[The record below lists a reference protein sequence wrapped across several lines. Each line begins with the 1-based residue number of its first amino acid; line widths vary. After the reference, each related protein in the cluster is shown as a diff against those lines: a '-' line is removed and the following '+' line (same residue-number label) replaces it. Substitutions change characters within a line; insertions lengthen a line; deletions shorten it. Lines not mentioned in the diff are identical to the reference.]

1 MRFSRFLGIS
11 LLAVGGSAAEFSESI
26 LPILEEN
33 ACRTC
38 HNSEGVASATRL
50 HFPPKDTSADRW
62 EAFGRSL
69 ARFVD
74 RGRPEASLLLAK
86 PTNRLTHVGG
96 ERIKQ
101 GSPNEQILRG
111 WVEKLAGLP
120 EAEFKSAQAFDADA
134 PARKMRQGAVLRR
147 LTHSQYNNVVRD
159 LLGELSQPASQFPP
173 EDFVN
178 GFKNQYEAQN
188 LSPVLFEAYS
198 AAAERLARNAFRFG
212 DSRRLT
218 GCKEQT
224 PACGAQFVRSFG
236 RKAFRRPL
244 DAGEL
249 KRYQALFASQG
260 EFLKGAQAV
269 VEAMLQSPNFLFRLD
284 ETSDPALKP
293 YAAASR
299 LAFALWDTMP
309 DEALLNGAEKGQLS
323 TREGIRLAARRL
335 LADAKAKQ
343 ALDEFVSQW
352 MQFDRV
358 ITASR
363 DRRTYPKF
371 SRETAAAM
379 TEETRRFVADLVW
392 NRRNFMELFT
402 AEYGYVNAELANVYG
417 VAAPATEFDKVAFPA
432 GSERAGLLGQA
443 LFLTLTSKPNDTS
456 PTARGLF
463 VREQF
468 LCQHVAD
475 PPPGVSTDL
484 PPLTEDKP
492 QTNRQRLAM
501 HASNESCAGCHNLI
515 DPIGHGLEKFDG
527 IGERRENLKLS
538 FYPDRQRRQ
547 PPKVVELDLDT
558 SGWVAGIANSRFQSP
573 KELGA
578 VLAQTP
584 QCQECVVKQYFR
596 YVAGRSENTVDRPLI
611 RKVTGEFRGSGF
623 QFQEMV
629 LSLMANWEELP

>member
-1 MRFSRFLGIS
+1 MVIFRLLRIS
-11 LLAVGGSAAEFSESI
+11 LAVVASAAAQFSESV

-38 HNSEGVASATRL
+38 HHSDGVASATRL
-50 HFPPKDTSADRW
+50 HFPPKDSPPDRVR
-62 EAFGRSL
+62 AFGLSL
-69 ARFVD
+69 ARLVD
-74 RGRPEASLLLAK
+74 RDQPDRSLLLTK
-86 PTNRLTHVGG
+86 PTNRVTHVGG
-96 ERIKQ
+96 ERVKQ
-101 GSPNEQILRG
+101 GSPHEQTLRS
-111 WVEKLAGLP
+111 WVDHLARLP
-120 EAEFKSAQAFDADA
+120 DKEFNAALAFDPDE
-134 PARKMRQGAVLRR
+134 PTRKHRQGAVLRR
-147 LTHSQYNNVVRD
+147 LTHSQYNNIVRD

-188 LSPVLFEAYS
+188 LSPVQFEAYS

-212 DSRRLT
+212 DSRRLLS
-218 GCKEQT
+218 CQPS
-224 PACGAQFVRSFG
+224 PACGAQFVRTFG

-249 KRYQALFASQG
+249 KRYQSLFESQG

-269 VEAMLQSPNFLFRLD
+269 VEAMLQSPHFLFRLD
-284 ETSDPALKP
+284 ETADPALKP

-299 LAFALWDTMP
+299 LAFSLWDTMP
-309 DEALLNGAEKGQLS
+309 DEALLNVAESGQLA
-323 TREGIRLAARRL
+323 TRDGIRQAARRL

-371 SRETAAAM
+371 SRETAVAM

-402 AEYGYVNAELANVYG
+402 AEHGYVNAELANVYG
-417 VAAPATEFDKVAFPA
+417 VAAPASEFDKVAFPA

-501 HASNESCAGCHNLI
+501 HASNETCAGCHNLI

-527 IGERRENLKLS
+527 IGERREKLKLS
-538 FYPDRQRRQ
+538 FYPDRQQRQ

-558 SGWVAGIANSRFQSP
+558 AGWVAGIANSRFQSP
-573 KELGA
+573 KELGT
-578 VLAQTP
+578 VLAQAP

-596 YVAGRSENTVDRPLI
+596 YVAGRSETTVDRPLI
-611 RKVTGEFRGSGF
+611 RKVTGEFRASGF
-623 QFQEMV
+623 QFQDMV
-629 LSLMANWEELP
+629 LSLMSAWEELP